1 MTGPVTASAP
11 GASALRDALRDTPG
25 AIYLLVVLFLGLGI
39 ASPHFLT
46 AHNLVN
52 IALQA
57 AVVTIIALGMTL
69 VILTEGIDLSLGPVL
84 GLSGVGA
91 GLMIVTGYPLPIALA
106 AAIGIGI

>member
-1 MTGPVTASAP
+1 MHCATRPART
-11 GASALRDALRDTPG
+11 
-25 AIYLLVVLFLGLGI
+25 LLFVLFLGLGI

-69 VILTEGIDLSLGPVL
+69 LS
-84 GLSGVGA
+84 
-91 GLMIVTGYPLPIALA
+91 
-106 AAIGIGI
+106 